1 MPVGGLGVVRVF
13 VAVWVTGLSERP
25 RRRPRAVL
33 GDPCRHGRADRRGH
47 KRRQGP
53 GCRLPRS
60 VRRPYIASKGTFV
73 TGGEPGR
80 ARAFEYV
87 GATSE
92 PPLETIATHGNE
104 EASSGGLKTLRSR
117 STTRPQV
124 DEQPRDTAITSS
136 SHTSF
141 GAQCSLPGF
150 ATGGRSAYGPSPLIP
165 AGYALKPPRPA
176 VMTAFVRLF
185 GPAAPGCDGRAAS

>member
-25 RRRPRAVL
+25 RRRSRAVL
-33 GDPCRHGRADRRGH
+33 GDPCRHGRAARRGH

-60 VRRPYIASKGTFV
+60 VRRPYTASKGTFV

-80 ARAFEYV
+80 ARAFEYA

-104 EASSGGLKTLRSR
+104 EASSGGLKTPRSR
-117 STTRPQV
+117 STTRPQA

-136 SHTSF
+136 SHISF

-150 ATGGRSAYGPSPLIP
+150 CNRRQECLRAESFDSGRLRVEA
-165 AGYALKPPRPA
+165 
-176 VMTAFVRLF
+176 
-185 GPAAPGCDGRAAS
+185 AASRRDDGNRAPIRRRVCGM